1 MSAPAVRYAKIS
13 RINKEGF
20 DITGYLSQLEVFTVQ
35 SEDIGE
41 VNYNILSSQEHPTYY
56 LYQVAPVYITSSYY
70 QVLDYTLSNATKN
83 SLSVGIG
90 STVISNYTSVDSNPN
105 SYFTSSLGVYYFYN
119 TPNIN
124 LSASF
129 TSSVY
134 IDPGAF
140 CGTNS
145 KVFVRITRPDGL
157 VLTKDMYDLSG
168 FNSSTIIT
176 ISGSTGLSFN
186 IPSTIYPY
194 NPGIIENTALRVF
207 ITNMDPGG
215 GNGGTLEFSNFQ
227 FNISQ
232 STDAQTPLGNTV
244 VFSPDQV
251 DFFYSDY
258 NPIYG
263 NAEINRISQ
272 FRMDVDYSNNPLI
285 PINFDQLISGS
296 ATRAEVQDS
305 NYASQ
310 AWSNIRYNGCESM
323 AIFSQLN
330 DGFNAPAAPAIPN
343 TLDSGYGVLSP
354 AEKNESFFAYFEG
367 VGGTGPEIIGQT
379 AYLVKWIIDEK
390 GNVTDPEISIDPFTG
405 LQQNVGVINLTD
417 TFEPGKNINVSLIS
431 NDPLLTSNPND
442 DSLTGI
448 HPITHLGRISNIFIT
463 ETGSNSIDYLRTSSF
478 SELIG
483 GVVSS
488 VNYNFTALRTS
499 TIDIAANTP
508 TIMNFGTVISDPSNA
523 FSPHTTYYE
532 SPGTT
537 VNDGVQVQFS
547 TRIVLKNL
555 TSDNNEISLAFEIST
570 DNGVTFS
577 NLPVNGRYR
586 VPDATATINGTP
598 TSQIWYAPTYYN
610 GNNQW
615 GFTGMSIPAG
625 QSSTIREI
633 EMSSPF
639 IDLNPG
645 DRVRLYLNSAHEYRF
660 YGLDPDNTY
669 SKFSAR
675 MTYNPQLEATS
686 SYWRVGTYHP
696 AYSRNLTILTAS
708 NQLNQIYNSPIIYYQ
723 NIYDGID
730 ATTNP
735 PTPTSTI
742 LDFGFNAP
750 SIPFNN
756 LEGGGPLPGDYIR
769 FEYNPNQVYNIK
781 QVGVVSNPS
790 SSYFGNLTLSVFPPI
805 PSSSNLN
812 HFNIYRVVNDG
823 SSVILDV
830 PKPTEGYS
838 FSGLLYPQFLS
849 ETLQASSSAIVQDL
863 STKGII
869 S

>member
-1 MSAPAVRYAKIS
+1 MSQPAIHYAKIS

-20 DITGYLSQLEVFTVQ
+20 DITGYLSQLQVFTMDY
-35 SEDIGE
+35 EDIGS

-56 LYQVAPVYITSSYY
+56 LYQIDPVYTTSSYY
-70 QVLDYTLSNATKN
+70 QVIDYTLKATKN
-83 SLSVGIG
+83 SLPVDIG
-90 STVISNYTSVDSNPN
+90 STVVSNYTNVSSNPN
-105 SYFTSSLGVYYFYN
+105 SYFTSSLGTYYFYN
-119 TPNIN
+119 TPNIY

-134 IDPGAF
+134 INPGAF

-145 KVFVRITRPDGL
+145 KIFVRITRPDGL

-168 FNSSTIIT
+168 FNSTTTIT

-186 IPSTIYPY
+186 TTSNTE
-194 NPGIIENTALRVF
+194 NPGIIENTSLRVW
-207 ITNMDPGG
+207 ITNVDPGG
-215 GNGGTLEFSNFQ
+215 GNGGTLEFSNFK

-232 STDAQTPLGNTV
+232 STAPQNPPDNIV

-258 NPIYG
+258 NPLFG

-272 FRMDVDYSNNPLI
+272 FKMDVDYANNPLV

-310 AWSNIRYNGCESM
+310 AWSNIRYNGCEST
-323 AIFSQLN
+323 AIFSILN

-343 TLDSGYGVLSP
+343 TLDSGYGNLSP
-354 AEKNESFFAYFEG
+354 AEKNEAFFAYFEG

-390 GNVTDPEISIDPFTG
+390 GNTTDPEINIDPFTG

-417 TFEPGKNINVSLIS
+417 TFEPGKNVNVSLIS

-448 HPITHLGRISNIFIT
+448 HPITYLGRINSILIT
-463 ETGSNSIDYLRTSSF
+463 ETGSNSIDYLRTASF
-478 SELIG
+478 SDVIG
-483 GVVSS
+483 GVTPA
-488 VNYNFTALRTS
+488 VNYNFTALRAS
-499 TIDIAANTP
+499 SIDIAANTP
-508 TIMNFGTVISDPSNA
+508 TIMNFSTVESDPSNA

-537 VNDGVQVQFS
+537 TNDDVQVQFS
-547 TRIVLKNL
+547 TRIVLRNL
-555 TSDNNEISLAFEIST
+555 TSDSNQISLTFEKST
-570 DNGVTFS
+570 DGGATWS
-577 NLPVNGRYR
+577 GLPVSGRYR
-586 VPDATATINGTP
+586 APNSQGTINGVA
-598 TSQIWYAPTYYN
+598 SNLIWYVPTYYN
-610 GNNQW
+610 GNNEW
-615 GFTGMSIPAG
+615 SFTGMSIPAG
-625 QSSTIREI
+625 SSGTIREI

-639 IDLNPG
+639 IDLNAG
-645 DRVRLYLNSAHEYRF
+645 DRVRMYINSSHEYRF
-660 YGLDPDNTY
+660 YGLDPDGTY
-669 SKFSAR
+669 SKFTAK
-675 MTYNPQLEATS
+675 MTYNPQLDVTS
-686 SYWRVGTYHP
+686 SYWGVGTYHP
-696 AYSRNLTILTAS
+696 AYSRELTVLTAS
-708 NQLNQIYNSPIIYYQ
+708 NQLTQIYNSPVIYYQ
-723 NIYDGID
+723 NVYDGVD
-730 ATTNP
+730 ETTTP
-735 PTPTSTI
+735 PTPTSTV
-742 LDFGFNAP
+742 LNFGFSTP

-756 LEGGGPLPGDYIR
+756 VGGPLPGDYIR

-781 QVGVVSNPS
+781 QVGTVSNPS

-805 PSSSNLN
+805 PSTANLN

-830 PKPTEGYS
+830 PKPVSGYS

-849 ETLQASSSAIVQDL
+849 EALQASSSAIVQDL
-863 STKGII
+863 SAKGII

>member
-1 MSAPAVRYAKIS
+1 MSLPAIHYAKIS

-20 DITGYLSQLEVFTVQ
+20 DITGYLSQLETFTIQ
-35 SEDIGE
+35 SDDIGE
-41 VNYNILSSQEHPTYY
+41 INYNILSSQEHPTHY
-56 LYQVAPVYITSSYY
+56 LYQVEPIYVTSSYY

-83 SLSVGIG
+83 SLSVDIG
-90 STVISNYTSVDSNPN
+90 STVVSNYTSVDNNPN
-105 SYFTSSLGVYYFYN
+105 SYFTSSLGTYYFYN

-129 TSSVY
+129 TSSVF

-157 VLTKDMYDLSG
+157 ILTKDMYDLSG

-186 IPSTIYPY
+186 TPSTSYPY
-194 NPGIIENTALRVF
+194 NPGIIENTALRVW
-207 ITNMDPGG
+207 ITNIDPGG
-215 GNGGTLEFSNFQ
+215 GNGGTLEFTNFQ

-232 STDAQTPLGNTV
+232 STDVQTPSGNTV

-258 NPIYG
+258 NPLYG

-272 FRMDVDYSNNPLI
+272 FKMDVDYANNPLV

-310 AWSNIRYNGCESM
+310 AWSNIRYNGCESIS
-323 AIFSQLN
+323 IFSILN
-330 DGFNAPAAPAIPN
+330 DGFNAPAAPSIPN
-343 TLDSGYGVLSP
+343 TLDSGYGALPP

-367 VGGTGPEIIGQT
+367 IGGTGPEIIDQT
-379 AYLVKWIIDEK
+379 SYLIKWLIDEK

-417 TFEPGKNINVSLIS
+417 AFEAGKNANVSLIS

-448 HPITHLGRISNIFIT
+448 HPITHIGRISNILIT
-463 ETGSNSIDYLRTSSF
+463 ETGSNSIDYLRTTSF
-478 SELIG
+478 SEVVG
-483 GVVSS
+483 GIIPSA
-488 VNYNFTALRTS
+488 NYNFSALRANTLAV
-499 TIDIAANTP
+499 AANTP
-508 TIMNFGTVISDPSNA
+508 TIVNFSSVTSDPAGA
-523 FSPHTTYYE
+523 FTPHTTYYE

-537 VNDGVQVQFS
+537 VNDNVQVQFS
-547 TRIVLKNL
+547 TRIIVRNNTGVTNAQLSL
-555 TSDNNEISLAFEIST
+555 TFEKST
-570 DNGVTFS
+570 DGGATWQS
-577 NLPVNGRYR
+577 LPVTGLYR
-586 VPDATATINGTP
+586 QGNNTGYWTN
-598 TSQIWYAPTYYN
+598 PTYYN

-615 GFTGMSIPAG
+615 GFTGMLVYLG
-625 QSSTIREI
+625 DDNMLNEI
-633 EMSSPF
+633 KMVSPYL
-639 IDLNPG
+639 DLNAG
-645 DRVRLYLNSAHEYRF
+645 DRIRVYLNSDRGF
-660 YGLDPDNTY
+660 KLYGADEEGYTT
-669 SKFSAR
+669 FSAN

-696 AYSRNLTILTAS
+696 AYSRELTVLTAS
-708 NQLNQIYNSPIIYYQ
+708 NQLNQIYTSPIVYYQ
-723 NIYDGID
+723 NVYDGVD
-730 ATTNP
+730 TTTNP
-735 PTPTSTI
+735 ATPTSTI

-750 SIPFNN
+750 AIPFNVADN
-756 LEGGGPLPGDYIR
+756 GGPRPGDYIR
-769 FEYNPNQVYNIK
+769 FEYNPNQVFNIK
-781 QVGVVSNPS
+781 QIGIVNNPS

-805 PSSSNLN
+805 PSTANLN
-812 HFNIYRVVNDG
+812 HFNIYRIVNDG

-830 PKPTEGYS
+830 PKPTAGYS
-838 FSGLLYPQFLS
+838 FTGLLYPQFLS
-849 ETLQASSSAIVQDL
+849 QTLQVSSSAIIQDL
-863 STKGII
+863 SSKGII